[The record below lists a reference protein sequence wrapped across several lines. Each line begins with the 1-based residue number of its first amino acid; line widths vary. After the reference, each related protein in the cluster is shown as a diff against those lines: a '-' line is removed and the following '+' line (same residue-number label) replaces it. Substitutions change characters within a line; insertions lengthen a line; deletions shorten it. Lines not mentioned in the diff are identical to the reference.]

1 MYGLQEALESS
12 ISRFLSESGKE
23 HKRDQTLAGL
33 NEMVSE
39 VSDETA
45 ENVLETIKKNAFS
58 GHLESEREEIRQFE
72 KRLKEHWAEPLD
84 LLELFIRLALEAGD
98 DFNKE
103 YGEDAVVS
111 NDAVFEA
118 LTRLHARACQV
129 SSAILVLMKAGYAD
143 DADARWRTLHEI
155 AVVSNFV
162 SQHGQGLAERYLL
175 HEVIQQFKLAREHQ
189 TFHSRINEEPISH
202 EEFGELEALQKE
214 LVSQFGKQF
223 KEDYGWAAE
232 ELGVDRPTFRM
243 IEEQVNLDHLRPYY
257 RMASDNVH
265 ANSHGAYFKL
275 GLHLIEEKVLLAGP
289 SNAGLADPGHSTAIS
304 LNLVT
309 LDLLNTR
316 LSFDALVAMKMFT
329 VFVDEIGESFLKA
342 HHEYEAITLAKRNEH
357 GPKN

>member
-1 MYGLQEALESS
+1 MYGLQEALDSS
-12 ISRFLSESGKE
+12 ISQFLSESGKE
-23 HKRDQTLAGL
+23 DKRDQTLAGL
-33 NEMVSE
+33 NKIIPD
-39 VSDETA
+39 VSDEVA
-45 ENVLETIKKNAFS
+45 EDVLETIKKDAFS
-58 GHLESEREEIRQFE
+58 GHLESEREERRQFE
-72 KRLKEHWAEPLD
+72 KRLGELWGEPLD
-84 LLELFIRLALEAGD
+84 LLELFIRLAFEAGD

-103 YGEDAVVS
+103 YREDAVVS

-189 TFHSRINEEPISH
+189 TFHSRINEEPISD

-214 LVSQFGKQF
+214 LVNQFGKQF

-232 ELGVDRPTFRM
+232 VLGVDRPTFRM
-243 IEEQVNLDHLRPYY
+243 IEEQANLDHLRPYY

-265 ANSHGAYFKL
+265 ANSHGANFKL
-275 GLHLIEEKVLLAGP
+275 GLHLAEEKVLLAGP
-289 SNAGLADPGHSTAIS
+289 SNAGLAEPGHSTAIS
-304 LNLVT
+304 LNQVT
-309 LDLLNTR
+309 LDLLYTR
-316 LSFDALVAMKMFT
+316 LSFDTLVAMKMFT
-329 VFVDEIGESFLKA
+329 TFVGEIGESFLKA
-342 HHEYEAITLAKRNEH
+342 HQEYEAITPAKRES
-357 GPKN
+357 KA